1 MTTAHPTHFGFAF
14 DQRRIRPKAVSATPS
29 LEKITAYAKKREMSD
44 QNRILSHARNVL
56 VQREIRRNINQ
67 TLRRAEMEHIKRF
80 DLPTDDG
87 DVDLARLRR
96 ELLLSGL
103 K

>member
-1 MTTAHPTHFGFAF
+1 MKMRKET
-14 DQRRIRPKAVSATPS
+14 RKPS
-29 LEKITAYAKKREMSD
+29 LEAITAYAKKRQLSD

-56 VQREIRRNINQ
+56 VQREIRRSINAS
-67 TLRRAEMEHIKRF
+67 LRKAEREHIHGVMPA
-80 DLPTDDG
+80 DAGDG
-87 DVDLARLRR
+87 DLARLRR

>member
-1 MTTAHPTHFGFAF
+1 MKMILTHGEKTT
-14 DQRRIRPKAVSATPS
+14 
-29 LEKITAYAKKREMSD
+29 LEQITAYAKKRQLSG

-56 VQREIRRNINQ
+56 VQREIRRSMNAS
-67 TLRRAEMEHIKRF
+67 LRKAELEHRGQIYPS
-80 DLPTDDG
+80 DAG
-87 DVDLARLRR
+87 DPDMARLRR